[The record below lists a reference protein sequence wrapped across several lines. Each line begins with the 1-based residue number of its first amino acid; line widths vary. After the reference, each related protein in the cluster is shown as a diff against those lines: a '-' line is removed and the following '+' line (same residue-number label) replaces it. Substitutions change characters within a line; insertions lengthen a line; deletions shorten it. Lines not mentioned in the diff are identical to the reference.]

1 MMSEIKTII
10 FATGNAGKIREI
22 KEIFKELDLTILS
35 MKEAGVSADPEE
47 DGESFEDNSIIKA
60 KAVRKLVDESYPE
73 PSRVLVMADDS
84 GLEIDYLDKAT
95 GIMSARFM
103 GHNTS
108 YDIKNNEI
116 LKRLIGVP
124 DEKRTA
130 RFVCAVS
137 AVFFGGEAL
146 VTRQTMEGRIGYEI
160 EGKNGF
166 GYDPIFIPD
175 GYDVTSATI
184 SPEEKNEISHR
195 GKALRAMLEMIRDR
209 F

>member
-22 KEIFKELDLTILS
+22 KEIFKELDLTIFS

-73 PSRVLVMADDS
+73 PSQVLVMADDS
-84 GLEIDYLDKAT
+84 GLEVDYLDKAP

-116 LKRLIGVP
+116 LKRLEGVP

-137 AVFFGGEAL
+137 AVFSGGEAL

-195 GKALRAMLEMIRDR
+195 GKALRAMLEMIRNR